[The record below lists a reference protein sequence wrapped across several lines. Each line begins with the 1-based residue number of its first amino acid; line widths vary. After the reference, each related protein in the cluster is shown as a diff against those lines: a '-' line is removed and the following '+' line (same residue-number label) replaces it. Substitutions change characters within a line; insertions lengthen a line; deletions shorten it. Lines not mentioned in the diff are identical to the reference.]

1 MDGTKPASSV
11 LSKRLNFLE
20 KPMGIGIWELLLLFL
35 IVVLLFGTKKLRN
48 IGGDLG
54 SAIRSFRGAMQ
65 EGDEATPG
73 QTINA
78 EAVSEKN
85 GSAG

>member
-1 MDGTKPASSV
+1 
-11 LSKRLNFLE
+11 
-20 KPMGIGIWELLLLFL
+20 MGIGIWELLLLFL

-54 SAIRSFRGAMQ
+54 SAIRSFRSAMH
-65 EGDEATPG
+65 ESDEEKPARNLDGDVA
-73 QTINA
+73 A
-78 EAVSEKN
+78 EKH